1 MVDIK
6 KGQTKKYASSDKLIS
21 FFENHSEYN
30 GKLYIGYPILYAGG
44 DNIILD
50 ALWISKNKGVVIFDL
65 IEGINAEDRSDV
77 RDTLFNKVESELKQ
91 YDKLN
96 KGRKLLV
103 DLEVVTFAPSCR
115 SYEDDTFFASSEDE
129 LLRAISE
136 IPNWREYSEDLYRR
150 TISVIQSVISI
161 KTAVDRSYVKKTDSR
176 GAIVKRLEETI
187 ANLDNQQEEAVIEY
201 HEGLQR
207 IRGLAGSGKTIVL
220 ALKAAYLHATNPD
233 WNIAVTFNTR
243 ALKNQF
249 SELIELFCIQKMG
262 KKPNID
268 KIKILQAWG
277 SSSSEGIY
285 YNFCKDYG
293 IEYFDF
299 RKAREKSINVST
311 QPFDFACKKA
321 LETVEIKKVVPLYDT
336 ILVDEAQDLSESFL
350 NLCYLLLSKKKRLIY
365 AYDEL
370 QKLNEGSSLSS
381 PKKIFGDNA
390 DDIILKKCY
399 RNSRPVLVTAHAFG
413 FGIYRDQGLVQFFDQ
428 PELWDDLGYLVKNGQ
443 LRGGEHVTLYRAE
456 EATHKFLEQEVDIDE
471 IIQFES
477 FGTREEQAQAIA
489 NDIEKNLKNQELLSR
504 DIMII
509 NPMALTTKREVA
521 MVRVLL
527 DSKGIKSH
535 IAGEVDRDEF
545 FKPNSITFTGI
556 NRAKGNEVPFVYIMN
571 GQDCYSHPLIPNR
584 GLRERRNILF
594 TAITRSKAWV
604 RVFGVGNKMNLLKEE
619 FERVKAE
626 NFELNFRY
634 PTEEE
639 IERMNVIS
647 RDLSISEEKQLKT
660 DIDTL
665 STIPNIIERIKSG
678 ENQIE
683 DYPEDVQVFLRA
695 VISGDEI

>member
-6 KGQTKKYASSDKLIS
+6 KGQTKKYASSERLIS
-21 FFENHSEYN
+21 FFDKHSEFN
-30 GKLYIGYPILYAGG
+30 GKLYLGYPILYAGG
-44 DNIILD
+44 DNIIID
-50 ALWISKNKGVVIFDL
+50 ALWISDSKGVVIFDL
-65 IEGINAEDRSDV
+65 VEGINAEDRSHV
-77 RDTLFNKVESELKQ
+77 RDTFYNKVESELKQ
-91 YDKLN
+91 YNELN
-96 KGRKLLV
+96 KGRNLLV
-103 DLEVVTFAPSCR
+103 DLEVITFAPSCR
-115 SYEDDTFFASSEDE
+115 SKEEDPFFATTEEE
-129 LLRAISE
+129 LLAAISA
-136 IPNWREYSEDLYRR
+136 IPDWDVFSEDLFRR
-150 TISVIQSVISI
+150 TISVIQSVIRI
-161 KTAVDRSYVKKTDSR
+161 KTPIDRSYVKKDNSR

-187 ANLDNQQEEAVIEY
+187 ANLDNQQEEAIIEY

-233 WNIAVTFNTR
+233 WTIAVTFNTR

-249 SELIELFCIQKMG
+249 NELIELFCIQKMG
-262 KKPNID
+262 KKPD
-268 KIKILQAWG
+268 TEKIKIMQAWG

-293 IEYFDF
+293 IEYLDF
-299 RKAREKSINVST
+299 RKARERSDILT

-321 LETVEIKKVVPLYDT
+321 LETVDRKKVVPIYDA

-350 NLCYLLLSKKKRLIY
+350 NLSYLLLSKRKRLIY

-370 QKLNEGSSLSS
+370 QKLNEGSSLGS
-381 PKKIFGDNA
+381 PKNIFGDDA

-428 PELWDDLGYLVKNGQ
+428 PELWADLGYLVKDGQ
-443 LRGGEHVTLYRAE
+443 LKGGEDVTLYRAE

-471 IIQFES
+471 IIQFKS
-477 FGTREEQAQAIA
+477 FKTREEQAQAIA
-489 NDIEKNLKNQELLSR
+489 DDIERNLKNQELLSR

-509 NPMALTTKREVA
+509 NPLALTTKKEVA

-535 IAGEVDRDEF
+535 LAGEVDKDEF

-571 GQDCYSHPLIPNR
+571 GQDCYSHPFIPNR

-604 RVFGVGNKMNLLKEE
+604 RVFGVGAKMDLLKEE

-626 NFELNFRY
+626 NFEMKFPY
-634 PTEEE
+634 PTQEE

-647 RDLSISEEKQLKT
+647 RDITITEEKQLKS

-665 STIPNIIERIKSG
+665 NTIPNIVERIKSG
-678 ENQIE
+678 ETQIE
-683 DYPEDVQVFLRA
+683 DYPEELQAILRL
-695 VISGDEI
+695 VISGNES